1 MLSIRENV
9 ESFYFTSPPGED
21 EEMSIAMQ
29 KVGEMQEG
37 IQSCLQE
44 ATTKKILF
52 PPLLLYLFPRRACW
66 RCCRALRS
74 PIEAAHDAELRLG
87 GCSLRSPDIFSGHPQ
102 ETSVHLLGWGLT
114 WGWFSVSLLTLRKI
128 NPTFVSAAG

>member
-74 PIEAAHDAELRLG
+74 PIEAAHDAGAQAGRLQPAQPRYFFWTSTRNICAPFG
-87 GCSLRSPDIFSGHPQ
+87 LGTDTGLVFWLLADSQ
-102 ETSVHLLGWGLT
+102 ED
-114 WGWFSVSLLTLRKI
+114 
-128 NPTFVSAAG
+128 